1 MTGLLEGSVTKTDE
15 NGQKVLYPKQVS
27 TTPRKAILGKYLR
40 ERMGIPEGRA
50 ITITDFERYGRK
62 TIDVSLQGEG
72 IYYFDFSVGESY
84 QAVSATPQYSLN
96 QMSLDMV
103 AEEQVSYGGDHDQ
116 DNN

>member
-1 MTGLLEGSVTKTDE
+1 
-15 NGQKVLYPKQVS
+15 
-27 TTPRKAILGKYLR
+27 
-40 ERMGIPEGRA
+40 MGIPEGRA

-103 AEEQVSYGGDHDQ
+103 AEEKVAYRGEDS
-116 DNN
+116 NN